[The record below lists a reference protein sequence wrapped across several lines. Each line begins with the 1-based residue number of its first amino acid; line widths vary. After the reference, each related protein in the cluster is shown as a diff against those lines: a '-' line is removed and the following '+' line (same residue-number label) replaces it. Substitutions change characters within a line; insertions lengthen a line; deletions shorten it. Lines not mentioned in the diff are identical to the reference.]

1 MYPFIYFQHFSS
13 IKIYPSLP
21 HPFLFFFLDELA
33 TLILEKINC
42 QSIICI
48 IYCLFI
54 FQPLYIPPYVNTCG
68 FTSRLR
74 SPRLWDPSN
83 PDHKKLS
90 PPPYTPPPMLS
101 PVRSGSGLFWHII
114 SGSGSLTPKSAPIT
128 PSFGLGRKGKFIY
141 YYYYLDNPYCIF
153 LVKREI
159 LFNNKILIFHHIF
172 NFCKTTKFHL
182 GLFIVVY
189 LLLFLLF

>member
-1 MYPFIYFQHFSS
+1 MIS
-13 IKIYPSLP
+13 
-21 HPFLFFFLDELA
+21 
-33 TLILEKINC
+33 
-42 QSIICI
+42 I

-54 FQPLYIPPYVNTCG
+54 LQPLYIPPYVNTCG

-83 PDHKKLS
+83 LDHKRLS

-128 PSFGLGRKGKFIY
+128 PSFGLARKGKFIY
-141 YYYYLDNPYCIF
+141 YH
-153 LVKREI
+153 LVS
-159 LFNNKILIFHHIF
+159 
-172 NFCKTTKFHL
+172 
-182 GLFIVVY
+182 
-189 LLLFLLF
+189 LLFRQSLLYFCNEKRNLF

>member
-1 MYPFIYFQHFSS
+1 MIHV
-13 IKIYPSLP
+13 
-21 HPFLFFFLDELA
+21 
-33 TLILEKINC
+33 
-42 QSIICI
+42 

-128 PSFGLGRKGKFIY
+128 PSFGLGRKGK
-141 YYYYLDNPYCIF
+141 L
-153 LVKREI
+153 
-159 LFNNKILIFHHIF
+159 
-172 NFCKTTKFHL
+172 T
-182 GLFIVVY
+182 Y
-189 LLLFLLF
+189 LLLFKQSLLFL